1 MKSDLLHAKELSD
14 NEVANLCESLC
25 GKTIKELCAII
36 KSICVGLTGSSCKT
50 VITDQLITMVR
61 IGAVKSEAIDG
72 DMGEDF
78 TEISY
83 ITDEVKNALRKLPP
97 FEKCDGL

>member
-1 MKSDLLHAKELSD
+1 MA
-14 NEVANLCESLC
+14 
-25 GKTIKELCAII
+25 
-36 KSICVGLTGSSCKT
+36 
-50 VITDQLITMVR
+50 R
-61 IGAVKSEAIDG
+61 IGAVKSEAIGG

-97 FEKCDGL
+97 FKSVPDCNLLP